1 VTATRD
7 RHSDLEHHDDE
18 PAWDERPI
26 IGASRGLP
34 WWGAVAVAL
43 GLTAIAAVVDMQR
56 SDTLGKTYQIVYV
69 VSCVVAIAWVR
80 RRSVFT
86 AMVQPPLVFA
96 VTFVGGYLF
105 FGNRPAGDGMKQFAL
120 SVGLPLANNFPT
132 MAIGTAIVLLI
143 GGVRLFTQR
152 NPDKADDDN
161 PHAGKVDDLAGPP
174 PPLREVRGRRAP
186 RDEVAPPAA
195 RGRFSRGNRPDE
207 ASAERAA
214 RADRAERAGNPDRRR
229 QGNRAEGVDRPA
241 RGERGGAV
249 PPERRGRGERGER
262 AERGRPRTE
271 PGADRGERRGRA
283 DRDPRAAGRP
293 ARDDRG
299 RATDPRRSPDGGGR
313 PQPPR
318 RRPREER

>member
-1 VTATRD
+1 MTATRD
-7 RHSDLEHHDDE
+7 RHSDLDNPDDE

-26 IGASRGLP
+26 VGASRGLP
-34 WWGAVAVAL
+34 WWGAVVVAL
-43 GLTAIAAVVDMQR
+43 GLTTIAAIVDMQS
-56 SDTLGKTYQIVYV
+56 SDNTLGRLYQIGYV

-96 VTFVGGYLF
+96 ATFVGAYLF
-105 FGNRPAGDGMKQFAL
+105 LADRPAGDGMKQFAL

-132 MAIGTAIVLLI
+132 MAIGTAIALLI

-152 NPDKADDDN
+152 NPNKGDADRDG
-161 PHAGKVDDLAGPP
+161 ADDLAGPP

-186 RDEVAPPAA
+186 RDEVAPPPG
-195 RGRFSRGNRPDE
+195 RGRFSRGGRPDD

-229 QGNRAEGVDRPA
+229 QGNRAEGVDRPGRA
-241 RGERGGAV
+241 ARGDRGERGATP
-249 PPERRGRGERGER
+249 PPERRRG
-262 AERGRPRTE
+262 ERGRPRTE
-271 PGADRGERRGRA
+271 PDAERGDRRGRA
-283 DRDPRAAGRP
+283 GRDPRAAGGRP
-293 ARDDRG
+293 QRDDRG
-299 RATDPRRSPDGGGR
+299 RGAEPRRGGSDGGR

-318 RRPREER
+318 RRPRDER